1 MKLTKTCARFLRK
14 NGGTLLTIGA
24 SVGVVLTAIETGK
37 ATIKAEKLVELN
49 KDVPEY
55 GMKEKVKDCWHFY
68 IPAAVLGAGT
78 IGCIIGSNMLSR
90 KEIASLSAAYVALG
104 KSYQE
109 YRRQVAE
116 RIGVEEEEMIK
127 DSGDRTEFETGAKR
141 DMHAG
146 KGRMDLL
153 PWYGIMEVSKHCEEG
168 ALKYGEHNVDKGI
181 PLHSL
186 LDSAS
191 RHLAKYMVGMDDE
204 DHLRAACWNLLWA
217 LNQRVTHPELDDRFT
232 VKEKKAAKMVL
243 TKCANCG
250 KEWPVS
256 EDDWVRMCAWSF
268 SLKRDSAITRCPDCR
283 EVARIYKVGEV
294 STDE

>member
-1 MKLTKTCARFLRK
+1 
-14 NGGTLLTIGA
+14 
-24 SVGVVLTAIETGK
+24 
-37 ATIKAEKLVELN
+37 
-49 KDVPEY
+49 
-55 GMKEKVKDCWHFY
+55 
-68 IPAAVLGAGT
+68 
-78 IGCIIGSNMLSR
+78 
-90 KEIASLSAAYVALG
+90 
-104 KSYQE
+104 
-109 YRRQVAE
+109 
-116 RIGVEEEEMIK
+116 MIK

-217 LNQRVTHPELDDRFT
+217 LNQRVTHPELDDRWKPEEKDY
-232 VKEKKAAKMVL
+232 KERRCW
-243 TKCANCG
+243 KCNKLLVNEMG
-250 KEWPVS
+250 
-256 EDDWVRMCAWSF
+256 
-268 SLKRDSAITRCPDCR
+268 
-283 EVARIYKVGEV
+283 EVAEDVYLLTYPGEV
-294 STDE
+294 FGYLTCPFCSHTTKINMKNVNVKRKEHTDE

>member
-1 MKLTKTCARFLRK
+1 
-14 NGGTLLTIGA
+14 
-24 SVGVVLTAIETGK
+24 
-37 ATIKAEKLVELN
+37 
-49 KDVPEY
+49 
-55 GMKEKVKDCWHFY
+55 
-68 IPAAVLGAGT
+68 
-78 IGCIIGSNMLSR
+78 
-90 KEIASLSAAYVALG
+90 
-104 KSYQE
+104 
-109 YRRQVAE
+109 
-116 RIGVEEEEMIK
+116 MIK

-217 LNQRVTHPELDDRFT
+217 LNQRVTHPELDDRYE
-232 VKEKKAAKMVL
+232 VKMKEALDDNPLIAVVCSSCGIHFEVP
-243 TKCANCG
+243 TK
-250 KEWPVS
+250 W
-256 EDDWVRMCAWSF
+256 WVR
-268 SLKRDSAITRCPDCR
+268 KRLQYANIPDGAMTACPHCGNVAIVR
-283 EVARIYKVGEV
+283 EVK
-294 STDE
+294 SDE